1 MNEQQTALKRLE
13 ALVGKWNTQWVS
25 RLDPPITVQGRATFS
40 WLPGNFFLTYRS
52 EVDNPDFPTG
62 ESIIGSDNALETYMM
77 LYSDSR
83 GVTRLYAMSLSDGV
97 WKLWRDD
104 PTFAQRFTGTFSPDG
119 RTITGTW
126 EKSTDGTNWEH
137 DFDITCTRM

>member
-1 MNEQQTALKRLE
+1 MTEQETALKRLE

-25 RLDPPITVQGRATFS
+25 RLDPPVMVQGRATFS
-40 WLPGNFFLTYRS
+40 WLPGNFFLFYRS

-62 ESIIGSDNALETYMM
+62 ESIIGCDNALETYTM

-104 PTFAQRFTGTFSPDG
+104 PSFAQRFTGTFSPNG

-126 EKSTDGTNWEH
+126 EKSFDGTNWEH